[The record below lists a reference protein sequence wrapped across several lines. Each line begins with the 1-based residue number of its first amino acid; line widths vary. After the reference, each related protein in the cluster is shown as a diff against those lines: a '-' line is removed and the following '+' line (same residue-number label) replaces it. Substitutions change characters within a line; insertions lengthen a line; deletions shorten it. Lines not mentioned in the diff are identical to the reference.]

1 MKKVFLTMAI
11 ALTTLI
17 ASAQFVVVTTY
28 TAPEDG
34 AEWKTSSL
42 TDHMGIGYTLNDGN
56 CTIGMVKA
64 GEEYD

>member
-34 AEWKTSSL
+34 AEWETSSL
-42 TDHMGIGYTLNDGN
+42 TDYMGIGYF
-56 CTIGMVKA
+56 K
-64 GEEYD
+64 